1 MPILKPSPADLYGS
15 GLFRAGG
22 ARSLMR
28 MASLVV
34 LTVAALVVSIVSVR
48 PAFAQTDSLT
58 GTGSAALRACI
69 GGDNVSFTQ
78 KIDGRLIYAREIFGS
93 GSGTQALQSDSG
105 PVVYTMGYHPRDDTD
120 QIDAGEVANITL
132 SIGGGARFHDP
143 ITASDVRTYDHKG
156 KEISDTTNIE
166 RLSGGQVGDDRV
178 TFEFAFNGNGDTD
191 KIMPK
196 STIVF
201 AIPPLAV
208 TDFDPNRSVTI
219 TAAVRS
225 VATTGDNYFPA
236 GPAGRCLSD
245 ASNDGSCVY
254 ARAVPYVQHLILGPR
269 MATSRYPLPQPPNTA
284 QERSLYLIGAQENTR
299 APILIGGAGFAP
311 DAYIV
316 KPNSSDEATVQPLYI
331 PSGVAGL
338 TENTTKDAML
348 LGQVRIFAGST
359 ESLRSQTACDQLKY
373 GTDDLVRPLKA
384 DGTPFRPSED
394 DVIELAVTPD
404 IDQNRGHYIYRQIRV
419 GNRQTQGAWQDM
431 AEDGTVRIRM
441 TDLAPLGLSSQ
452 YGNEEWEVFFVPGNA
467 SLVHGDNY
475 TFRARALFDGAPHAT
490 VNSEPPSRSVAMAL
504 EGLMP
509 NAVAYAIPPP
519 SSPDEAFVRI
529 RCENRD
535 APCDVFLDCS
545 NQVGDSWFA
554 RMEETVASGGT
565 TVLTR
570 AGIAEVLSSQGFDPE
585 THWGGSVNGR
595 LACEIFS
602 TAEGMLSSQVLVR
615 SGGGGPLTNNTH
627 VNSSSPQSRPLQ

>member
-1 MPILKPSPADLYGS
+1 MPILKPSPAALYGS

-28 MASLVV
+28 VASLVV
-34 LTVAALVVSIVSVR
+34 LTVAALVVSIVGIR

-58 GTGSAALRACI
+58 GNGAAALRACI

-93 GSGTQALQSDSG
+93 GSGTQALQADGG
-105 PVVYTMGYHPRDDTD
+105 PIKYTLGYYPRNDEHYIA
-120 QIDAGEVANITL
+120 QGEVANITL
-132 SIGGGARFHDP
+132 SVGGGARFHDP
-143 ITASDVRTYDHKG
+143 ITAGDVRTYMEDG
-156 KEISDTTNIE
+156 TEISDATNV
-166 RLSGGQVGDDRV
+166 RKLTGGNVGDDRV
-178 TFEFAFNGNGDTD
+178 TFEFAFNGKDLVE
-191 KIMPK
+191 KIK
-196 STIVF
+196 ARSTIVF
-201 AIPPLAV
+201 SIPPLAV
-208 TDFDPNRSVTI
+208 TDFDPSRSVTI
-219 TAAVRS
+219 TSAIRS
-225 VATTGDNYFPA
+225 VATSGENYFPA

-245 ASNDGSCVY
+245 AANDGSCVY
-254 ARAVPYVQHLILGPR
+254 ARTVPYVQHLVLGPR
-269 MATSRYPLPQPPNTA
+269 SAVSRYPLPMPPSSSD
-284 QERSLYLIGAQENTR
+284 RSHYLIGAQQNTR
-299 APILIGGAGFAP
+299 VAIRIGGAGFA
-311 DAYIV
+311 DGEKDKV
-316 KPNSSDEATVQPLYI
+316 NSESKLATVQSLYI

-338 TENTTKDAML
+338 SENTTKDAML

-384 DGTPFRPSED
+384 DGTPFQPSAD

-404 IDQNRGHYIYRQIRV
+404 IDQNTGHYIYRQIRI
-419 GNRQTQGAWQDM
+419 GNRAIQGAFRDM
-431 AEDGTVRIRM
+431 SEDGTVRIRM
-441 TDLAPLGLSSQ
+441 TDLAPLGLNSQ
-452 YGNEEWEVFFVPGNA
+452 YGNEEWELFFVPGSA
-467 SLVHGDNY
+467 TLEHGDNY

-490 VNSEPPSRSVAMAL
+490 VNSQPSSRSVALGL

-535 APCDVFLDCS
+535 AACDVFLDCS

-554 RMEETVASGGT
+554 RMEGTVPSGGT

-570 AGIAEVLSSQGFDPE
+570 AGIAAVLSSQGFDAD
-585 THWGGSVNGR
+585 THWGGAANGR
-595 LACEIFS
+595 LACEILS
-602 TAEGMLSSQVLVR
+602 TDEGMLSSQVLVR
-615 SGGGGPLTNNTH
+615 SGSSGPLTNNTH
-627 VNSSSPQSRPLQ
+627 VNSSSPQRP